1 MPLNKM
7 HFMVVEDHAFQRKVL
22 TQLLEMMGAG
32 QVFSAPDG
40 QAALDLLAKPEVH
53 VDVVICDLHMPGM
66 DGMEFIRHL
75 ALDER
80 LQISLILLSALDK
93 KLLASI
99 ATMARAYGVRLLGCA
114 TKPLTAAK
122 LLELL
127 ERHEPGGA
135 QAQLQQQAGAQFT
148 LDEMSRG
155 LEREEFE
162 AFVQPKVEI
171 SSARVWGVEVLAR
184 WRHPWAGLVGPS
196 DFVPQMEEGGLIDAL
211 TWTMLEQ
218 SSRWLQRWQ
227 RGGLDFC
234 VSVNLSLRSLAE
246 ERVAERIHDIVRS
259 RGVDPSCVVLEIT
272 ESAAATDTARALEN
286 LARLRMLGFGLSID
300 DYGTGYSSMQQ
311 LSRIAFTELKID
323 RAFVTDSRADEATR
337 VILSSSVDM
346 ARRLGIHAV
355 AEGVESKADWAL
367 LQQLGCDLAQG
378 WLIGRPMEA
387 GQLETWVREWRNEHG
402 QLVPD
407 LPVPVSVWQ
416 ARRH

>member
-1 MPLNKM
+1 MPLSQL
-7 HFMVVEDHAFQRKVL
+7 HFLVVEDHDFQRKVL

-32 QVFSAPDG
+32 QVLSAPDG
-40 QAALDLLAKPEVH
+40 QTALEVLAGPEAH

-75 ALDER
+75 AMEER
-80 LQISLILLSALDK
+80 LQLSLILLSALDK
-93 KLLASI
+93 KLLSSI

-114 TKPLTAAK
+114 SKPLTAPK

-127 ERHEPGGA
+127 ERHEHGKA
-135 QAQLQQQAGAQFT
+135 EARRQQQAHQFS
-148 LDEMSRG
+148 LDEMSQG
-155 LEREEFE
+155 LQTSEFE
-162 AFVQPKVEI
+162 AFMQPKVEI
-171 SSARVWGVEVLAR
+171 RSGRVWGVEALAR
-184 WRHPWAGLVGPS
+184 WRHPGAGLVGPS
-196 DFVPQMEEGGLIDAL
+196 DFVPQMEQGGLIDAL
-211 TWTMLEQ
+211 TWSMLEQ

-227 RGGLDFC
+227 REGLHLC
-234 VSVNLSLRSLAE
+234 VSVNLSIRSLAE
-246 ERVAERIHDIVRS
+246 ERVAERIAQIVHS
-259 RGVDPSCVVLEIT
+259 RGVDPTCLMLEVT

-323 RAFVTDSRADEATR
+323 RAFVTDARADEATR
-337 VILSSSVDM
+337 VILSSSLDM

-355 AEGVESKADWAL
+355 AEGVESEADWTL
-367 LQQLGCDLAQG
+367 LEQLGCDLAQG

-387 GQLETWVREWRNEHG
+387 AQLGSWVRGWRIERG
-402 QLVPD
+402 PRAPSVPM
-407 LPVPVSVWQ
+407 PAGAWQ